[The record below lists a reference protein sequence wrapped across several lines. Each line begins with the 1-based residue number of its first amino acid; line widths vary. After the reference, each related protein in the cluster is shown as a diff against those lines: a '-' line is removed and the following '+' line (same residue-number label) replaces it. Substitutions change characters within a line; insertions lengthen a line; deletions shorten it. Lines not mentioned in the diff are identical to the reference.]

1 MKPALAITLLVL
13 AMMSSGVAALI
24 VFASKDD
31 EMIGPSAGPSAGP
44 SVAPSAG
51 PSAGPAPVEEP
62 SPDSEDTPTT
72 EGYKIKYS
80 DF

>member
-44 SVAPSAG
+44 RAG
-51 PSAGPAPVEEP
+51 PRAGPAPVEES

>member
-1 MKPALAITLLVL
+1 MKPALAITLLLL
-13 AMMSSGVAALI
+13 AKMSSGVAALI
-24 VFASKDD
+24 VFASKDN
-31 EMIGPSAGPSAGP
+31 ETIGPSAGPSPG
-44 SVAPSAG
+44 PSAG

>member
-1 MKPALAITLLVL
+1 MKPALAITLLIL

-24 VFASKDD
+24 VFASKED
-31 EMIGPSAGPSAGP
+31 ETIGPSAGPSAD
-44 SVAPSAG
+44 
-51 PSAGPAPVEEP
+51 PAPVEEP
-62 SPDSEDTPTT
+62 SPDAEDTPST

>member
-44 SVAPSAG
+44 
-51 PSAGPAPVEEP
+51 APVEES

>member
-44 SVAPSAG
+44 API
-51 PSAGPAPVEEP
+51 EES